1 MIILE
6 LILCFMI
13 FLKICCFLT
22 TKFLYSL
29 IAYLTERSISVSIF
43 FHQQVCMEILFFLNM
58 DICKYHLSCFN
69 RKNNLLKIGSFCV
82 CVCMTPWIV
91 AYQAPLSL
99 EFPRQEYW
107 MKTGFLILKLFHTK
121 LSRGTC
127 QLSLLEDRHG
137 LNPDSATQRL

>member
-82 CVCMTPWIV
+82 CVYDPMNCSLPGSFVPGIS
-91 AYQAPLSL
+91 QA
-99 EFPRQEYW
+99 R
-107 MKTGFLILKLFHTK
+107 ILN
-121 LSRGTC
+121 
-127 QLSLLEDRHG
+127 EDRVF
-137 LNPDSATQRL
+137 DSQAFPHKTL